1 MSSSAIIREKQIK
14 TTLSIHLF
22 LVRSQSLK
30 KQITNAGEDAPEG
43 ILHMDGGSV
52 D

>member
-1 MSSSAIIREKQIK
+1 MSSSAIIREKLIK

-30 KQITNAGEDAPEG
+30 KQIMNAGEDAPEG

>member
-1 MSSSAIIREKQIK
+1 MSSSPIIREKQIK
-14 TTLSIHLF
+14 TALSIHLF

-43 ILHMDGGSV
+43 ALHMDVGV
-52 D
+52 